1 MIMKAKGFM
10 KQSEGKEEKKRYVIE
25 KIRRISVAMD
35 RSESWTVILLIGLFT
50 LMVLGLVYYFM
61 L

>member
-1 MIMKAKGFM
+1 ME
-10 KQSEGKEEKKRYVIE
+10 QHENKEESKRHVIE

-35 RSESWTVILLIGLFT
+35 RGESRTWILLTGLFAII
-50 LMVLGLVYYFM
+50 VLGLIYFFF